1 MRGGWFVGLVWL
13 LPGAGLPCSMPGCA
27 VQTHGSAAC
36 SRARPP
42 YQPPHLPHQ
51 PSCLSLADSELY
63 WFVCFNAPAEL
74 SAAASPEAWRQEA
87 LDVVRGWAWGLPE
100 AVEATPA
107 EDLSRSRLVDRWAGV
122 GRAA

>member
-1 MRGGWFVGLVWL
+1 MCRPGLV
-13 LPGAGLPCSMPGCA
+13 LPGGGLPCCMHRCA

-36 SRARPP
+36 SFGRPP
-42 YQPPHLPHQ
+42 YQPPLLPRCPPNFL
-51 PSCLSLADSELY
+51 PSDSELY
-63 WFVCFNAPAEL
+63 WFVCFNAPAEP

-100 AVEATPA
+100 AVQATPA

-122 GRAA
+122 GWAGCCCV